1 MALTENETKIC
12 NQAIDLFG
20 STRFTLA
27 NQGTN
32 TLGIKSEL
40 HYDQTRDALLRS
52 FTWSFATKRKK
63 LYPDTSTPDF
73 GPDFRY
79 KLPLDFW
86 RLKEDASINDNTRV
100 KYRPVIE
107 SGYLLSN
114 ENEVN
119 LIYIRKVTDPAEFD
133 PLFTEV
139 LILRL
144 AKKLRP
150 SIAGTKSPALYQE
163 IDNNLVEAERSA
175 RLVCRQETNFSGRS
189 DWNQARFT
197 ASGGEVAINGT
208 ESYGS

>member
-1 MALTENETKIC
+1 MALEQAEVDVC

-32 TLGIKSEL
+32 TLGIKSAL

-63 LYPDTSTPDF
+63 LYPDNETPDF

-79 KLPLDFW
+79 KLPIDFW

-100 KYRPVIE
+100 KHRPVIE

-119 LIYIRKVTDPAEFD
+119 LIYIRKVTDPDEFD

-139 LILRL
+139 LIYRL
-144 AKKLRP
+144 AVKLRP
-150 SIAGTKSPALYQE
+150 SIAGTKMPALYAE
-163 IDNNLVEAERSA
+163 IDKALEEAERTA
-175 RLVCRQETNFSGRS
+175 RIVCRQETNVSGRS

-197 ASGGEVAINGT
+197 ATGGEVAINGT
-208 ESYGS
+208 ETYGA